1 MDLPLIVL
9 NRLTDFSNTE
19 KKAYF
24 DEFERKKKSVFV
36 AYLCLIPLGWHYA
49 YLKKW
54 GLQALCIVS
63 LWGFLIWWI
72 IDWFRIPSL
81 VRNYNKD
88 LSIELLNNFAWISKK
103 ETEVVNNSLTEK
115 KNLGMSLNDYYKM
128 KK

>member
-9 NRLTDFSNTE
+9 NRLNDFSETE

-24 DEFERKKKSVFV
+24 DEYKRKKKSVFV

-72 IDWFRIPSL
+72 IDWFRVPHL
-81 VRNYNKD
+81 VSNFNKD
-88 LSIELLNNFAWISKK
+88 LSIEILNNFSWVSKK
-103 ETEVVNNSLTEK
+103 KEEVNNFSTERK
-115 KNLGMSLNDYYKM
+115 KSNISLNDYYKM
-128 KK
+128 KN